1 MPISGDPTSAAGVVS
16 RPSGGDAEPVGGVLV
31 GRTEELAR
39 LRAWLDQRTAAP
51 GPRGAAR
58 AGPAPPVLLVS
69 GEAWVG
75 ATALLD
81 AALAAY
87 DGGYD
92 GAPVVRLDDLHRA
105 DDATVRGLPQRAR
118 ELAGEA
124 GAVVATYRP
133 DALAHDHPLRP
144 VRAELRHAGLVTE
157 LRLGP
162 LSDADAR
169 RLVTD
174 RLADRADP
182 DLVEAVVRRADG
194 LPYLLGALADDPADE
209 HRPGSVPGSV
219 PESVRDAV
227 AMELERLGEPAREAL
242 RLAAVTGPVVRPG
255 ALAALLAD
263 GWPDGLETG
272 EHLAPGTDGTLRFRH
287 DVVRDAVRAQ
297 VAPGRQRAWSA
308 RLADRLLATGAHR
321 EALRLLGPLVAGWP
335 AEDPGRAPVLAA
347 LAAAA
352 EGCGEHPAAVAALG
366 ELLDGASDAARA
378 PLLSRLAT
386 QHELLG
392 QWSVAVAEREAC
404 ARLHDAADRPADAAV
419 ERLAV
424 AVHLR
429 SAASLR
435 AALEVAA
442 LAERDAR
449 RADRPDLLCRA
460 EALRGNLLARTER
473 GVEGV
478 AQVRAALDRA
488 LSAGLVAP
496 AAEAYQR
503 LADAL
508 EHTGDYRSA
517 GQAYDAAYA
526 FCRHGDQDVTAQ
538 VCRACA
544 AVVMLHGGRW
554 DTALEVCAEV
564 SHDPGSPPPAR
575 AAAEVVTG
583 LVETFRGRLRGPRA
597 ALLGAR
603 LTGVRIDLLPVDLL
617 ASWGLSLLDRHA
629 GDDAGAVAGLQR
641 VLQRCED
648 SEERHYC
655 VPVLQDAVGLFARL
669 GLARE
674 VGRATALLSEAD
686 LGHQPDARIALCV
699 ALAETAVLAGDAP
712 AAVPHLR
719 QALALGATEELP
731 LADVAVRRRLASLLV
746 QVDRE
751 RSRDGSRDEAV
762 ELLRQAQRTARRL
775 KARLLLEPLG
785 RELGALG
792 ALGDVRAGGDDALS
806 AREREVLGLVG
817 SGLTSREIAARLFL
831 SVRTVEMH
839 VRHAMTKLDCRTR
852 TEAAM
857 RLSHDR
863 AGTGP
868 TR

>member
-1 MPISGDPTSAAGVVS
+1 MPIGADPTSAGGVVS
-16 RPSGGDAEPVGGVLV
+16 RPSGGDADPVGEVLV

-87 DGGYD
+87 DG
-92 GAPVVRLDDLHRA
+92 APVVRLDDLHRA
-105 DDATVRGLPQRAR
+105 DHATVRALPQLAR
-118 ELAGEA
+118 ELAGEV

-133 DALAHDHPLRP
+133 DALPRDHPLRP

-162 LSDADAR
+162 LADPDAR
-169 RLVTD
+169 RLVVD
-174 RLADRADP
+174 RLGEGADP
-182 DLVEAVVRRADG
+182 ALVEAVVRRADG
-194 LPYLLGALADDPADE
+194 LPYLLVTLGDDPTG
-209 HRPGSVPGSV
+209 HLTGHL

-227 AMELERLGEPAREAL
+227 AMELDRLGAPVREAL
-242 RLAAVTGPVVRPG
+242 RLAAVTGPVVRPR
-255 ALAALLAD
+255 ALATLLAD
-263 GWPDGLETG
+263 GWPDGLDAG
-272 EHLAPGTDGTLRFRH
+272 EHLAPGADGADGAEGTLRFRH
-287 DVVRDAVRAQ
+287 DVVRDAVRSQ
-297 VAPGRQRAWSA
+297 VPPTRQRAWSA
-308 RLADRLLATGAHR
+308 RLADRLLATGSHR

-335 AEDPGRAPVLAA
+335 AEDPGRVPVVAA
-347 LAAAA
+347 LADAA
-352 EGCGEHPAAVAALG
+352 EGCGEHPTAVAALG
-366 ELLDGASDAARA
+366 ELLDRSPDAARA

-435 AALEVAA
+435 AALEVTA

-460 EALRGNLLARTER
+460 EALRGNLLARTDR

-488 LSAGLVAP
+488 LAAGLVAP

-674 VGRATALLSEAD
+674 VARATALLAEAD

-699 ALAETAVLAGDAP
+699 ALAETSVLAGDAP

-746 QVDRE
+746 QLDRE
-751 RSRDGSRDEAV
+751 GSRGGSRDEAV

-785 RELGALG
+785 RELE
-792 ALGDVRAGGDDALS
+792 ALGDVRAAGGDDALS

-852 TEAAM
+852 TEAAL

-863 AGTGP
+863 AGTRP

>member
-1 MPISGDPTSAAGVVS
+1 MG
-16 RPSGGDAEPVGGVLV
+16 EVLV

-39 LRAWLDQRTAAP
+39 LRAWLDQRLADP
-51 GPRGAAR
+51 GPRGGPR
-58 AGPAPPVLLVS
+58 AGPAPPLLLVS

-75 ATALLD
+75 VTALVD
-81 AALAAY
+81 AAVAAY
-87 DGGYD
+87 D
-92 GAPVVRLDDLHRA
+92 ASRVVRLDDLHVA
-105 DDATVRGLPQRAR
+105 DGATVRGLPDLAR
-118 ELAGEA
+118 RLVDGST
-124 GAVVATYRP
+124 AVVATYRP
-133 DALAHDHPLRP
+133 DALARDHPLRP

-162 LSDADAR
+162 LPDADAR
-169 RLVTD
+169 RLV
-174 RLADRADP
+174 ADRFGPAAEP
-182 DLVEAVVRRADG
+182 DRVEAVVRRADG
-194 LPYLLGALADDPADE
+194 LPFLLVALAQDDD
-209 HRPGSVPGSV
+209 GDL
-219 PESVRDAV
+219 PEAVRDAV
-227 AMELERLGEPAREAL
+227 ALELERLDDAGREAL
-242 RLAAVTGPVVRPG
+242 RLAAVTGPAVEPRH
-255 ALAALLAD
+255 LAALLPG
-263 GWPDGLETG
+263 GWPEELGTG
-272 EHLAPGTDGTLRFRH
+272 EHLARDADGVLRFRH
-287 DVVRDAVRAQ
+287 DVVREAVHDQ
-297 VAPGRQRAWSA
+297 VPPARQRAWA
-308 RLADRLLATGAHR
+308 TRLADRLLATGSHR
-321 EALRLLGPLVAGWP
+321 DARALLDPLVAAWP
-335 AEDPGRAPVLAA
+335 ADEPGRARALTA

-366 ELLDGASDAARA
+366 ELLAGAPEPERA
-378 PLLSRLAT
+378 GLLSRLAT

-392 QWSVAVAEREAC
+392 QWSVAVAEREAG
-404 ARLHDAADRPADAAV
+404 ARLHDAAGRPADAAV

-435 AALEVAA
+435 AALEVTA

-449 RADRPDLLCRA
+449 RADRLDLVCRA

-473 GVEGV
+473 GAEGV

-508 EHTGDYRSA
+508 EHSGDYRSA
-517 GQAYDAAYA
+517 GQAYDAAYT

-564 SHDPGSPPPAR
+564 LHDPGSPPPAR

-583 LVETFRGRLRGPRA
+583 LVEAFRGRVRGPRA

-648 SEERHYC
+648 SQERHYC

-669 GLARE
+669 GLHRE
-674 VGRATALLSEAD
+674 VARATALLAEAD

-699 ALAETAVLAGDAP
+699 ALAETSALAGDVP

-719 QALALGATEELP
+719 QALELSATEELP
-731 LADVAVRRRLASLLV
+731 LADLAVRRRLAALLV
-746 QVDRE
+746 AGGGPDDARA
-751 RSRDGSRDEAV
+751 EAV

-785 RELGALG
+785 RELAALG
-792 ALGDVRAGGDDALS
+792 AVPTTAGGDALT

-817 SGLTSREIAARLFL
+817 GGLTSREIAARLFL

-839 VRHAMTKLDCRTR
+839 VRHAMTTLDCRTR

-857 RLSHDR
+857 RLARDDAH
-863 AGTGP
+863 AHP
-868 TR
+868 TP